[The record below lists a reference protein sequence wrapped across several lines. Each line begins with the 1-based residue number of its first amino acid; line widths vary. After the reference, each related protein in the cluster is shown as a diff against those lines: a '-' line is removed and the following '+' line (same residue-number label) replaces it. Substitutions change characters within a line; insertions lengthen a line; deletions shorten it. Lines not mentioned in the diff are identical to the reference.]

1 MRYHSTAG
9 LTRAQMTELIARCW
23 QVHSGRQPGD
33 LGRYA
38 FVMPFG
44 KAVSMVL
51 IMARHNL
58 AQQLTGGLFGVSQA
72 TVSRVWR
79 HLLPI
84 IGQVTALDRSRLAD
98 ALHRGLV
105 LLDGTPV
112 PTGDR
117 TGTGTTNYNKK
128 HHKQA
133 LGLQVAA
140 FRDGTLADV
149 SSPVRGSRHDSRAL
163 EEVGWAEQIT
173 QARRSRPADCCHR
186 GHRLHQAHPSHAPE
200 EAPRWS
206 PDQPGQGVEPPDLL
220 DTSPGR
226 AHDRAAEAVEN
237 PVDRLPRLSGRTT
250 KRDPHGYQP
259 GVLPPGHLNNALRN
273 WRAGVWLRADVD
285 KLGPLVRL
293 EPLVPEFGH
302 RPVQGLG
309 VTAVIRFGFVLQ

>member
-58 AQQLTGGLFGVSQA
+58 AQQLTGDLFGISQA

-98 ALHRGLV
+98 ALQRGLV

-140 FRDGTLADV
+140 FRDGRLADV

-163 EEVGWAEQIT
+163 EEVGWADQIT
-173 QARRSRPADCCHR
+173 QARRA
-186 GHRLHQAHPSHAPE
+186 
-200 EAPRWS
+200 
-206 PDQPGQGVEPPDLL
+206 
-220 DTSPGR
+220 
-226 AHDRAAEAVEN
+226 
-237 PVDRLPRLSGRTT
+237 
-250 KRDPHGYQP
+250 
-259 GVLPPGHLNNALRN
+259 
-273 WRAGVWLRADVD
+273 
-285 KLGPLVRL
+285 GPLI
-293 EPLVPEFGH
+293 
-302 RPVQGLG
+302 
-309 VTAVIRFGFVLQ
+309 AVIADTAYIKHTRLTPRKKPRGGRRTKQDKEWNHRISSMRAPIERTIALLKQWRILSTGYRGRLTELPSVIHMVTNLEFYRQAT